1 MYTPYAG
8 AVGMLL
14 HVKVKFSM
22 GKLKIS
28 VVVHFRS
35 YRTSLSISTSRSRYE
50 ADLVVCFVQAQWD
63 RQVQH
68 NHQPWNYLVKRR
80 QLYSGIWN

>member
-1 MYTPYAG
+1 MNHGLWNIISNEIYILIYTPVYTPYAG

-50 ADLVVCFVQAQWD
+50 ADLVVFFVQAQ
-63 RQVQH
+63 
-68 NHQPWNYLVKRR
+68 
-80 QLYSGIWN
+80 